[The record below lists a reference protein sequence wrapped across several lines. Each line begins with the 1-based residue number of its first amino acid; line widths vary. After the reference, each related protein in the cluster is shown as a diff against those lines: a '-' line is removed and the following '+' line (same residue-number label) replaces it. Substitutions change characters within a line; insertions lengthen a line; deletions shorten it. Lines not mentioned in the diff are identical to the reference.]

1 MLASLIVADGD
12 IQQAASDG
20 EEGIR
25 GYRYRYR
32 YPGRGDDESFPFK
45 GARAQL
51 PPLGMHGLAR
61 GNVDPRPPGQAARNI
76 HKYTFVHR

>member
-1 MLASLIVADGD
+1 LFVVDGD

-32 YPGRGDDESFPFK
+32 YPGRGDDDESFPFK

-51 PPLGMHGLAR
+51 PPLA
-61 GNVDPRPPGQAARNI
+61 
-76 HKYTFVHR
+76 